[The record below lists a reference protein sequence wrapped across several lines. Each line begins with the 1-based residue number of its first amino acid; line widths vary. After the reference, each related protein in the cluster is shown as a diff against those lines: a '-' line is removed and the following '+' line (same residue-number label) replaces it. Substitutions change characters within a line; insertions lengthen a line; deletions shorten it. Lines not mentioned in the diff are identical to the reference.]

1 MSDCVVDWEAL
12 RREVPDAAVA
22 EALLTGRTQEGVEPL
37 AHATL
42 VQLDRFYERRQ
53 ERAVQAAAAAAEAA
67 EVPWDELDDC
77 GVGVRQLLAALEA
90 TARTRRDGD
99 QLLACAVVA
108 RLALVYGGSSSS
120 ASSFGGGGGGGNRAF
135 HPLAFTAAL
144 LALRRRSVAVRPR
157 SSGSGDGD
165 DDEGDAGSDGEG
177 AAGERLAEPGAVLR
191 ALRPVVAL
199 VQHVSLAGC
208 PECAVQAAETFGT
221 LTQLPH
227 SSSSSS
233 SSTATGAPARKRARA
248 GGAAGFEAWLDVMA
262 TAYEG
267 LGALARRWEQR
278 AETLRAAGTREE
290 QQQEE
295 MTDGGAGRR
304 AWEVAATNDVLRAV
318 LRAVL
323 PSLLTTYAGT
333 MHVPVPRAL
342 VAASGDA
349 AAFVRDLV
357 GDCAASPADT
367 APADLGAALEA
378 RQRASLQRQRD
389 QRRLRRRRQQQQQ
402 QHHNNSQDDSDND
415 DDDDDDDGNDDGRG
429 NDDGQDGRAAHRE
442 SETRVLSL
450 RECGETAVQHAAVRA
465 AQMRKAEYRALV
477 AHALLVVLQGFTGPA
492 RARFALFVAQLS
504 RSAAPA
510 HRLFACELMPR
521 LLLDAPA
528 ALAPAA
534 VALLVTALIQRSGD
548 RVVSVRAKAIASVA
562 ALFELAAS
570 AQTGTSA
577 STAAP
582 SSTDATSAVVEAV
595 RRRVL
600 PALQAQHE
608 RTSSHDSE
616 NDDDENDEDN
626 ENGIMGLRRRGT
638 SSRGDDDDIV
648 QLLCRRA
655 GDARSAVVRKAALQ
669 AMTALLVLAEAALG
683 HGDAHARRQLAA
695 VALVVEKLL
704 QAHCADP
711 SLLVRRQCLA
721 ALTAIATKES
731 SKPRTPRDRENNKEE
746 EEEEEEELPTA
757 LRIWTQAALAMIS
770 DTEQTA
776 QDQALEAVRAV
787 LFEPIAR
794 SWIDEPAGSRA
805 CAHAWRVLAHI
816 ADGELQRS
824 LQRACA
830 LLAARRLVGAACV
843 KAVQRHVATAPPAA
857 NAGGWTVLG
866 ELAEAFPRQL
876 DEAVLWA
883 AWDAVRDAPAF
894 VAAHE
899 QIYVRLV
906 GAVAVALAV
915 GAPTAQRDAHRARF
929 LADVRVKLH
938 AFAHPPAV
946 IQAFVRAVTRVG
958 DRDSELDEWKALLR
972 LCEGAVRAYVSD
984 PVAYHQQQ
992 QQQGQ
997 QHEQEGQEHEQQQQQ
1012 QGEDDS
1018 IAWRLFTIGEV
1029 ALAAP
1034 RAVGARLVYDVEA
1047 LTAPWLALT
1056 TAEGTESEHAEGEQQ
1071 QQQQRVATPAVVRAH
1086 AFVALG
1092 KLCLEDEKL
1101 AKRCILL
1108 FVRELQRRAT
1118 PPVVR
1123 NNVLMALSDLCV
1135 RYTGLVDSYVPA
1147 MALCLVDANALIR
1160 RQALF
1165 LFTRLLQESFL
1176 KMKGPLFFYLLRL
1189 GADADAALA
1198 AEARQCL
1205 LSLVRGRESLTFFM
1219 HFVEAVFHLNNYTA
1233 HAQYNH
1239 LLAYHPGVDPALYAA
1254 VARALAGPEHQ
1265 PARMQLY
1272 AFLLA
1277 PMTPEHKLQLAFR
1290 LAQDVLAAVAEG
1302 DLPLPAA
1309 EPLVRDTLA
1318 VLSSRDIKIG
1328 DSSSSSNS
1336 SSSSAGVADSA
1347 LTAAAAAEEEEL
1359 AAGMDADAASAA
1371 AGSAAVAAA
1380 KGAVLTAIARRNV
1393 VENIVPIAVELKRF
1407 LERARS
1413 PLQRDL
1419 TRFFKVL
1426 VQDYKKEMQD
1436 IFTANKQLA
1445 AEIEYDLRQLATTT
1459 EVPAPAPSTAS
1470 STASG
1475 APSTPRARL
1484 TPRLSRAQTPRSVVQ
1499 LQSPAPTSALRARTS
1514 LAAAAGDATFSVPR
1528 MRKARHSRTP
1538 AAAEVGGDERPRN
1551 TFRERLEEH
1560 RREDDVL
1567 LW

>member
-1 MSDCVVDWEAL
+1 
-12 RREVPDAAVA
+12 
-22 EALLTGRTQEGVEPL
+22 
-37 AHATL
+37 
-42 VQLDRFYERRQ
+42 
-53 ERAVQAAAAAAEAA
+53 
-67 EVPWDELDDC
+67 
-77 GVGVRQLLAALEA
+77 
-90 TARTRRDGD
+90 
-99 QLLACAVVA
+99 
-108 RLALVYGGSSSS
+108 
-120 ASSFGGGGGGGNRAF
+120 
-135 HPLAFTAAL
+135 
-144 LALRRRSVAVRPR
+144 
-157 SSGSGDGD
+157 
-165 DDEGDAGSDGEG
+165 
-177 AAGERLAEPGAVLR
+177 
-191 ALRPVVAL
+191 
-199 VQHVSLAGC
+199 
-208 PECAVQAAETFGT
+208 
-221 LTQLPH
+221 
-227 SSSSSS
+227 
-233 SSTATGAPARKRARA
+233 
-248 GGAAGFEAWLDVMA
+248 MA
-262 TAYEG
+262 TAYDG
-267 LGALARRWEQR
+267 LGALARRWEAR
-278 AETLRAAGTREE
+278 AETLRAHSDDDNGDDG
-290 QQQEE
+290 
-295 MTDGGAGRR
+295 DGGDSEGGAR
-304 AWEVAATNDVLRAV
+304 AWAVAATNDVLRAV

-323 PSLLTTYAGT
+323 PALLATYGGT
-333 MHVPVPRAL
+333 AHVPVPRAL

-357 GDCAASPADT
+357 GDCAAPPADA

-378 RQRASLQRQRD
+378 RQRASLQRQRE
-389 QRRLRRRRQQQQQ
+389 QRRLLLRRRRQQQQQ
-402 QHHNNSQDDSDND
+402 KQQQRREINSDSDSGNEEDDYDRD
-415 DDDDDDDGNDDGRG
+415 DDRDDERNEVREGGARAGR
-429 NDDGQDGRAAHRE
+429 
-442 SETRVLSL
+442 ETGVLSL
-450 RECGETAVQHAAVRA
+450 RACGEALVQHAAVRA
-465 AQMRKAEYRALV
+465 AQMRKAEYRGLA
-477 AHALLVVLQGFTGPA
+477 AGALLQVLQGFTGAA
-492 RARFALFVAQLS
+492 RARFALFVAQLA

-534 VALLVTALIQRSGD
+534 VALLVTALLERSGD

-562 ALFELAAS
+562 ALFDLAAS
-570 AQTGTSA
+570 ASQSS
-577 STAAP
+577 STA
-582 SSTDATSAVVEAV
+582 SDTATGAVVDAV

-600 PALQAQHE
+600 PALQAAHE
-608 RTSSHDSE
+608 DDS
-616 NDDDENDEDN
+616 D
-626 ENGIMGLRRRGT
+626 
-638 SSRGDDDDIV
+638 GDSGGSDDDIV

-683 HGDAHARRQLAA
+683 RGTAQARQQLAA
-695 VALVVEKLL
+695 FALVVERLL

-721 ALTAIATKES
+721 ALTAIALKES
-731 SKPRTPRDRENNKEE
+731 SSSSSSSSYSSRSTGEGEE
-746 EEEEEEELPTA
+746 QEQQHEGEEEELPTS
-757 LRIWTQAALAMIS
+757 LRIWTQAALGMIS

-776 QDQALEAVRAV
+776 QDQALEAVRTV

-805 CAHAWRVLAHI
+805 CRHAWAVLARI

-843 KAVQRHVATAPPAA
+843 KAVQRHVATAPPAP

-866 ELAEAFPRQL
+866 ELAAAFPRQL
-876 DEAVLWA
+876 DETALWA
-883 AWDAVRDAPAF
+883 AWTAVKDAPAF

-899 QIYVRLV
+899 PIYVRLV
-906 GAVAVALAV
+906 GVVATALTD
-915 GAPTAQRDAHRARF
+915 APAAPAQRDAHRARF
-929 LADVRVKLH
+929 LADVRAKLH

-972 LCEGAVRAYVSD
+972 LCEGTIREYVSD
-984 PVAYHQQQ
+984 PRSYNHSQQQHQQQ
-992 QQQGQ
+992 EQEQQG
-997 QHEQEGQEHEQQQQQ
+997 GQE
-1012 QGEDDS
+1012 QGGEDS

-1034 RAVGARLVYDVEA
+1034 KAVGTRLVYDVEA
-1047 LTAPWLALT
+1047 LTGAWLAT
-1056 TAEGTESEHAEGEQQ
+1056 VGEEEAGTG
-1071 QQQQRVATPAVVRAH
+1071 RVATPAVVRAH

-1123 NNVLMALSDLCV
+1123 NNVLVVLSDLCV
-1135 RYTGLVDSYVPA
+1135 RHTGLVDSYVPA
-1147 MALCLVDANALIR
+1147 MALCLVDAHALIR
-1160 RQALF
+1160 RQALY

-1198 AEARQCL
+1198 QEARQCL

-1219 HFVEAVFHLNNYTA
+1219 HFVEAVFHLNDYTA

-1239 LLAYHPGVDPALYAA
+1239 LRAYHPGVDPALYAA
-1254 VARALAGPEHQ
+1254 VARALAGPAQQ

-1290 LAQDVLAAVAEG
+1290 LAQDVLAAVADG
-1302 DLPLPAA
+1302 ALPLPAA

-1328 DSSSSSNS
+1328 DST
-1336 SSSSAGVADSA
+1336 SSSSAASAAAAVTDSA
-1347 LTAAAAAEEEEL
+1347 LSAAAAAEEEEL

-1445 AEIEYDLRQLATTT
+1445 AEIEYDLRQLGTTA
-1459 EVPAPAPSTAS
+1459 ELPSPAPAAEDS
-1470 STASG
+1470 
-1475 APSTPRARL
+1475 APHGRL
-1484 TPRLSRAQTPRSVVQ
+1484 TPRLSRAQTPRRVVQ

-1528 MRKARHSRTP
+1528 MRKSRHSRASV
-1538 AAAEVGGDERPRN
+1538 AAAAAADESDRHRN
-1551 TFRERLEEH
+1551 TFKDRLEEH